1 MTVNDTEPIV
11 FYCSQNTLSHCKSG
25 MSGVVNPAN
34 SSQLTDYKNAAKNV
48 DTAGSP
54 ASVFGGTVSTASTTT
69 GSSASSSPTS
79 SGGGSGNP
87 YGGGSS
93 GGNTNG
99 NDATGLT
106 ASIATIIGAVT
117 VALFMI

>member
-1 MTVNDTEPIV
+1 
-11 FYCSQNTLSHCKSG
+11 

-48 DTAGSP
+48 DNAGSP
-54 ASVFGGTVSTASTTT
+54 ASVFGGTINTASTTT

-79 SGGGSGNP
+79 SGGGGSGNP

-99 NDATGLT
+99 NSAAGLT
-106 ASIATIIGAVT
+106 ASLATLMGAAAI
-117 VALFMI
+117 ALFMV